1 MISIQ
6 PIWANAAFFPS
17 VYREMEIVTAVIRIV
32 LVFLVYIEII
42 TWLLTYHL
50 SYYCLSCR
58 IKAIRTLINGK
69 NNQEM
74 SSIRSLRTCAY
85 LFDKISLAANELKT
99 TFSLSILFI
108 LTLQLIVCTSNLFFS
123 LYSYSFAIV
132 PERMYV
138 FLSHFLFSVITILVI
153 VTTAE
158 LPISEVYLH
167 SLNELNDF
175 VYF

>member
-1 MISIQ
+1 
-6 PIWANAAFFPS
+6 
-17 VYREMEIVTAVIRIV
+17 MEIVTAVIRIV

-50 SYYCLSCR
+50 SHYSLSCR